1 MHTTAPFLVQGGRIM
16 HTRSWGRV
24 TFPASEHI
32 LIDCEDQYA
41 ITAVQH
47 IQTPHLV
54 PLKDAPRFLDA

>member
-1 MHTTAPFLVQGGRIM
+1 M

-32 LIDCEDQYA
+32 LIDCEDQHA

-47 IQTPHLV
+47 IQTLHLV